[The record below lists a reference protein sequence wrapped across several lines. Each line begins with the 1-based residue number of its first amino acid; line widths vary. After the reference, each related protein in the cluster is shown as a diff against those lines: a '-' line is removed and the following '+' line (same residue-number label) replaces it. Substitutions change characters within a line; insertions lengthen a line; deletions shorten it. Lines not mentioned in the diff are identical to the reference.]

1 MANKIEVAFK
11 IDDTRAQV
19 RKRRFNDFEFGEKI
33 KEVFLNDV
41 YTIDHDFSNDDL
53 NKIGCVLSNK
63 VIEKFVVDEALIPKE
78 FDFAIEVGFLP
89 GVTDNIGHTAKET
102 IEDLLKMTFK
112 YGEGVYTSQITF
124 IKGQLIE
131 DEVKA
136 IADSLYNPIIQRV
149 RIKNKA
155 QFKEDLGMN
164 TIVPKVKLHG
174 NIEADEI
181 NLAEMS
187 DDELLEIGKKGVKDP
202 KNGEFRGPLALSLN
216 FMKLIRDYFKN
227 VEKRNPY
234 DIEIESVAQ
243 TWSEHCKHTIF
254 ASPMDDISEG
264 IYKKY
269 IKGATEKVRKDKGKE
284 DICIS
289 VFKDNSGAIE
299 FDDDYMIT
307 DKVETHN
314 SPSALDPFGGAI
326 TGIVGVNRDC
336 IGFGLGAKPILN
348 RYGYCFADPEDK
360 WPLYR
365 DQKRTNK
372 MLSPKRIMEGVVAGV
387 NFGGNCS
394 GIPTPCGFK
403 YFDKRYKGKPLVFVG
418 TVGLMPKDV
427 DGKQGHVK
435 KAKSGDYIV
444 CVGGRVGQDGI
455 HGATFSSEALDS
467 GSPATAVQIGDP
479 ITQKKL
485 SDAIVKEARDKHLYN
500 SITDNGAGG
509 ISCSVSEMA
518 KECGGFV
525 VDLEK
530 VPLKYPNLEPWK
542 IWISESQERMTLSVS
557 KEKWAEFKSLMERR
571 SVEAVIIGE
580 FNDTDRAIVKFNGKE
595 IMNMDMEFLH
605 EGLEYYPLKTEDY
618 KVKFDEPDM
627 PVPEKLGE
635 VLNDMIG
642 RLNICSYDFISYQ
655 YDHMV
660 QGSACLLPLQ
670 GKGKVNANAYVIKPR
685 LDSNKGVVVSQA
697 LYPNYSEIDAYHMAA
712 CSIDNAIRNAIS
724 VGGNLDH
731 LALLDNFCWCSS
743 QDPKRLGQLKD
754 AAKACYDY
762 AVSFGTP
769 LISGKDSMF
778 NDFKGFDRDGNPID
792 ISVLPTLLI
801 SSIGVIEDVRK
812 CVSMDCKFDGDLIYV
827 IGKTKEELGGSEYFA
842 YLGEK
847 DGKEKFIGNKM
858 PEVDS
863 DLAKNIYRK
872 MYEAIQKDLVVSCQS
887 VDFGG
892 IGVAL
897 AKKALAGKLGIEVNL
912 SKIDISGDVERD
924 DYLLF
929 SESQSRFIVTVD
941 PSKKEKFES
950 VMRGLPCDL
959 VGKVVNTNKI
969 TIRGLKGNVIV
980 DEDLDKLNGSYRKR
994 LSKY

>member
-112 YGEGVYTSQITF
+112 DGEGVYTSQITF

-326 TGIVGVNRDC
+326 TGIVGVNRDTL
-336 IGFGLGAKPILN
+336 GFGLGAKPIIN
-348 RYGYCFADPEDK
+348 RYGFCFADTKDTTS
-360 WPLYR
+360 LYKGKNFS
-365 DQKRTNK
+365 QK
-372 MLSPKRIMEGVVAGV
+372 MLEPKRIMMGVIDGV
-387 NFGGNCS
+387 NSGGNCS
-394 GIPTPCGFK
+394 GIPSPQGFFV
-403 YFDKRYKGKPLVFVG
+403 FDKRYKGKPLVFVG
-418 TVGLMPKDV
+418 TVGLIPKKIH
-427 DGKQGHVK
+427 GKNSYVK
-435 KAKSGDYIV
+435 KAKPGDYIV
-444 CVGGRVGQDGI
+444 MVGGRVGQDGI
-455 HGATFSSEALDS
+455 HGATFSSEAMDS

-485 SDAIVKEARDKHLYN
+485 SDAIVKEARELGLYN

-509 ISCSVSEMA
+509 LSCSVAEMA
-518 KECGGFV
+518 KESGGCLV
-525 VDLEK
+525 NLEK
-530 VPLKYPNLEPWK
+530 VPLKYPGLAPWQ
-542 IWISESQERMTLSVS
+542 IWVSESQERMTFAVP
-557 KEKWAEFKSLMERR
+557 KNKWKTFYKLMKQRG
-571 SVEAVIIGE
+571 VEATVIGVFTKSE
-580 FNDTDRAIVKFNGKE
+580 KCIVTYHDKT
-595 IMNMDMEFLH
+595 IMNVSMKFLH
-605 EGLEYYPLKTEDY
+605 YGLPQRPMKINYVQPKYKESIIHKPKNIKKLLLHLLKH
-618 KVKFDEPDM
+618 
-627 PVPEKLGE
+627 
-635 VLNDMIG
+635 
-642 RLNICSYDFISYQ
+642 LNITGFEFVSMQ
-655 YDHMV
+655 YDHEV
-660 QGSACLLPLQ
+660 QAGSVQKPLQ
-670 GKGKVNANAYVIKPR
+670 GRGRVNADATVTRP
-685 LDSNKGVVVSQA
+685 LLTSPKGV
-697 LYPNYSEIDAYHMAA
+697 I
-712 CSIDNAIRNAIS
+712 
-724 VGGNLDH
+724 
-731 LALLDNFCWCSS
+731 
-743 QDPKRLGQLKD
+743 
-754 AAKACYDY
+754 
-762 AVSFGTP
+762 
-769 LISGKDSMF
+769 
-778 NDFKGFDRDGNPID
+778 
-792 ISVLPTLLI
+792 
-801 SSIGVIEDVRK
+801 
-812 CVSMDCKFDGDLIYV
+812 
-827 IGKTKEELGGSEYFA
+827 
-842 YLGEK
+842 
-847 DGKEKFIGNKM
+847 
-858 PEVDS
+858 
-863 DLAKNIYRK
+863 
-872 MYEAIQKDLVVSCQS
+872 
-887 VDFGG
+887 
-892 IGVAL
+892 
-897 AKKALAGKLGIEVNL
+897 
-912 SKIDISGDVERD
+912 
-924 DYLLF
+924 
-929 SESQSRFIVTVD
+929 
-941 PSKKEKFES
+941 
-950 VMRGLPCDL
+950 
-959 VGKVVNTNKI
+959 
-969 TIRGLKGNVIV
+969 
-980 DEDLDKLNGSYRKR
+980 
-994 LSKY
+994 